1 MNLSIIINLMKINKN
16 RQKKFINLKLFKKMI
31 SFMKMNQ
38 VVSHIKK
45 VSYVANNQL
54 ISRNKIF

>member
-1 MNLSIIINLMKINKN
+1 MKINKN